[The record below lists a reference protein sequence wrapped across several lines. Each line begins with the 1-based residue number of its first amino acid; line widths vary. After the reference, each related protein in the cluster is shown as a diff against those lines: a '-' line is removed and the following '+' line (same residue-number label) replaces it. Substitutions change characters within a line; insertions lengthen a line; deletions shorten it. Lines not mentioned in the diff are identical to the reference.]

1 MSQEWLKQLAE
12 LSNDKEL
19 RKRAQQLEKKAARQ
33 PSVREAAGRR
43 RSLIGAAFGHFF
55 RWLFLFA
62 IAEAAAMVVVASNE
76 GLENE
81 PWGVIFHYLVW
92 YPLTQPIFPD
102 EVYQALRDWLALTPA
117 DLAAFYDRINPFIEE
132 QQDALVFYAPVA
144 ASLALTLFFLP
155 AINAARRRSPI
166 RFLVWLANWAVVFL
180 FVPWQQGV
188 IALWLVAFVFS
199 FLAGRTRSAPRQPQ
213 PQQQPQPQPQA
224 QPQAAAQQ
232 ARSARKRQKVARPTT
247 AATPLA
253 MQIRR
258 SVVERSARAA
268 TALNKREPAVVRQGT
283 GSWIRG
289 R

>member
-19 RKRAQQLEKKAARQ
+19 RKRAQQLQKKAAR
-33 PSVREAAGRR
+33 PSTVREAGGRQ
-43 RSLIGAAFGHFF
+43 RSLVGAAFGHFF

-62 IAEAAAMVVVASNE
+62 IAEAVAMFVVADNE
-76 GLENE
+76 GLSNE

-102 EVYQALRDWLALTPA
+102 EVYQALRDWFVLTPA
-117 DLAAFYDRINPFIEE
+117 DLSAFYDRINPFIQE
-132 QQDALVFYAPVA
+132 QQDALVFYVPAA

-199 FLAGRTRSAPRQPQ
+199 FLGGGTRRVPS
-213 PQQQPQPQPQA
+213 QPQPQPQA
-224 QPQAAAQQ
+224 QPQVAAQQ
-232 ARSARKRQKVARPTT
+232 VRHARKRQKGARPTPAT
-247 AATPLA
+247 QVATPVV
-253 MQIRR
+253 MPIRR